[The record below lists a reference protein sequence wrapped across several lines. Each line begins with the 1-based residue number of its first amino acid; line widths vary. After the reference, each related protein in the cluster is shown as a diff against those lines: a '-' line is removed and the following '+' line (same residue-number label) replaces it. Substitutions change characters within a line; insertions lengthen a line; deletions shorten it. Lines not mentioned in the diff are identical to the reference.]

1 MTLDGVFSFIMTC
14 LASSNKWTVCL
25 STL

>member
-1 MTLDGVFSFIMTC
+1 MTC
-14 LASSNKWTVCL
+14 FASSNKWTVCL

>member
-1 MTLDGVFSFIMTC
+1 MTC
-14 LASSNKWTVCL
+14 FASSNKWTVFL